1 MPISISLFPTESL
14 LSFECVVVF
23 ATMDETEPGE
33 LIENVDMY
41 MIALD
46 AKRLVDEGEITQSQA
61 NALLKSTGY
70 RLDEKP
76 IYEIS
81 ERE

>member
-1 MPISISLFPTESL
+1 
-14 LSFECVVVF
+14 
-23 ATMDETEPGE
+23 MDETEPGE

-61 NALLKSTGY
+61 NTLLKSTGY

>member
-1 MPISISLFPTESL
+1 
-14 LSFECVVVF
+14 
-23 ATMDETEPGE
+23 MDETEPGE

>member
-1 MPISISLFPTESL
+1 MPISISLSTESL

-23 ATMDETEPGE
+23 ATMEETEPGE

-61 NALLKSTGY
+61 NTLLKSTGY

-81 ERE
+81 EIE